1 MNHSSDSENESM
13 KNGIEKTESEEQK
26 EENEILQN
34 LLKRAVNKENAS
46 GELRERIK
54 KMIRE

>member
-1 MNHSSDSENESM
+1 M